1 MPDDAL
7 AQGSLPASQPAPA
20 PAPAAPAP
28 AAAPVAAPASPAAAP
43 AAAAPTAADYSP
55 LLSKLGYQTEDDLA
69 RDLAFTRQFRGELE
83 QHRRNQERQDPAR
96 QQAAQRGEAFRQLVA
111 EGYSPDHADALNQL
125 PEISQFLNQ
134 QRADSAQ
141 RDLSSALGEMGLSF
155 ESSNKEHQEIFS
167 IIEDNIADRL
177 NADPRLNARY
187 FGSPADRAAVIRE
200 LVGRQEKLINHV
212 LLRQSAQTLRDHAQR
227 VRSAPRQTALPK
239 VTPAQLTQTDP
250 LLRRREGNA
259 AAGRQLDDI
268 WSHYG

>member
-7 AQGSLPASQPAPA
+7 AQASGPVASPAVAPA
-20 PAPAAPAP
+20 PAVPAAPPTP
-28 AAAPVAAPASPAAAP
+28 AAAPIAAPSQATP
-43 AAAAPTAADYSP
+43 AAPTPADYTP
-55 LLSKLGYQTEDDLA
+55 LLSKLGYQDEATLA
-69 RDLAFTRQFRGELE
+69 QDLAFTRQFRAEA
-83 QHRRNQERQDPAR
+83 ERVRSERERADPAR

-111 EGYSPDHADALNQL
+111 EGYSRDHAEALNQL

-134 QRADSAQ
+134 QRAEGAT
-141 RDLSSALGEMGLSF
+141 RDLTDALNDAGLTFDGSP
-155 ESSNKEHQEIFS
+155 EQKEIFS
-167 IIEDNIADRL
+167 IVEDNIADRL

-227 VRSAPRQTALPK
+227 VRSAPRQNALPK
-239 VTPAQLTQTDP
+239 VTPATLTATDP
-250 LLRRREGNA
+250 LARRREGNQ

-268 WSHYG
+268 WSHYS